1 MESAMDEIE
10 VLGIPVPDAG
20 PLFFAALV
28 VHVAAGLTCVACGAV
43 AALSR
48 KGSHRHVRFA
58 RIYLWGLA
66 VVWVSMAVLSVIRW
80 SHNAHLFTIGTLAL
94 TAALVGYL
102 NRRRKPYLHITGMGL
117 SYIALL
123 TGFYIDNGAHLPLWD
138 QLPRW
143 TYWTLPSLI
152 GIPFIVRAIGRRRP
166 AKKGYRS
173 A

>member
-1 MESAMDEIE
+1 MDEID

-20 PLFFAALV
+20 PFFLAVLA
-28 VHVAAGLTCVACGAV
+28 VHVAAGLACVACGMV

-48 KGSHRHVRFA
+48 KGGSRHVRYA
-58 RIYLWGLA
+58 RVYLWGLG
-66 VVWVSMAVLSVIRW
+66 VVWASMAVLAVIRW
-80 SHNAHLFTIGTLAL
+80 SHNAHLFAIGTLAL

-102 NRRRKPYLHITGMGL
+102 NRRRAPYLHITGMSL

-152 GIPFIVRAIGRRRP
+152 GIPLIVRAIGRRRP
-166 AKKGYRS
+166 AKK
-173 A
+173 AKV